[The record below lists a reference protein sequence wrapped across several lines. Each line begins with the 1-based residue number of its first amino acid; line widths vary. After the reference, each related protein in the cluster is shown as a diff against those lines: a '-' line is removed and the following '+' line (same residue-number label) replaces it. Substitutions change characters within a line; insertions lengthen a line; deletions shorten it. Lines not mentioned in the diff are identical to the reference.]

1 MSSTQQLDS
10 QDASVLDP
18 AQLGAELSAART
30 SFRESPA
37 ATLAVAIRCNQ
48 RAASLGDNT
57 LVARALA
64 LEGHVAL
71 HRGDIRSGLAL
82 ALEGERML
90 GGREECPVA
99 QAEVAAL
106 RAQVSFFT
114 GAYSH
119 ALANAERAIEYADAS
134 GDIDMRIFA
143 RRAAFIVFG
152 NVSVREL
159 DKRLDELLD
168 LTVEAGE
175 MWEQAITYNDIATYQ
190 EATGETEQARVS
202 IERAMAIASMTRPNH
217 FALAV
222 VHSTRADIELSSGN
236 PAAALRDAEQSLEL
250 LAESNPPNP
259 YVLGASVRAQVV
271 ARMAL
276 GEYDGAQQAGE
287 SALNWL
293 GERMPHTR
301 STILAA
307 VAEALRE
314 AGRLEDAYDALSR
327 SAELERQAFTEISE
341 LQLSLERAVLQA
353 RLARNETDALAV
365 KNRELA
371 EAHAQLESRTAQLE
385 ELQDQLRDQAERDWL
400 TGLHNRRFLARELA
414 SPSPTN
420 SGVVSVAVVDLDHF
434 KLINDRH
441 GHSVG
446 DQVLVRAAEL
456 LCKVLRA
463 SDIIVRSGGEE
474 FLVLMPQTDANAAL
488 AGCER
493 IRHAIREEPWQEI
506 AAGLSLTTSVG
517 LATAANATDLEA
529 LVNLADQRLYAA
541 KNAGRDCVI
550 ASGTGGGGPLAAP
563 GQL

>member
-1 MSSTQQLDS
+1 MSTQQLDS
-10 QDASVLDP
+10 QDTSVLDP
-18 AQLGAELSAART
+18 AQIGAVLTAART
-30 SFRESPA
+30 GFRENPA
-37 ATLAVAIRCNQ
+37 ATLATAIRCNQ
-48 RAASLGDNT
+48 QAGSQGEWA

-82 ALEGERML
+82 ALESERLLGESDDS
-90 GGREECPVA
+90 PPPA

-119 ALANAERAIEYADAS
+119 ALSNAERAIEFADAS
-134 GDIDMRIFA
+134 GDFGLRIFA

-159 DKRLDELLD
+159 DKRLYELLD

-175 MWEQAITYNDIATYQ
+175 MWEQAITYNDIACYQ
-190 EATGETEQARVS
+190 EASGDIENARTS
-202 IERAMAIASMTRPNH
+202 IERGFAIASITRPNR
-217 FALAV
+217 FAMAV
-222 VHSTRADIELSSGN
+222 IHSTRADIELASGN
-236 PAAALRDAEQSLEL
+236 PAAALKDAEASLAL

-259 YVLGASVRAQVV
+259 YVLGASVRAQVA

-276 GEYDGAQQAGE
+276 GEYDDAQQAGE

-301 STILAA
+301 GMILAA

-314 AGRLEDAYDALSR
+314 AGRLAEAYDALSR
-327 SAELERQAFTEISE
+327 AAELERQAFTEISE

-353 RLARNETDALAV
+353 RLARTETDALAL

-371 EAHAQLESRTAQLE
+371 EAHAQLESRTAELE
-385 ELQDQLRDQAERDWL
+385 SLQEQLRDQAERDWL

-414 SPSPTN
+414 CPSPAN

-434 KLINDRH
+434 KEINDRH

-446 DQVLVRAAEL
+446 DQVLVRVADL
-456 LCKVLRA
+456 LGQVLRA

-474 FLVLMPQTDANAAL
+474 FLVLMPQTDASAAI

-493 IRHAIREEPWQEI
+493 IRLAIRQEPWAQI
-506 AAGLSLTTSVG
+506 TPGLSLTTSVG
-517 LATAANATDLEA
+517 LATADNASDLES
-529 LVNLADQRLYAA
+529 LVTLADKRLYDA
-541 KNAGRDCVI
+541 KRAGRNCVV
-550 ASGTGGGGPLAAP
+550 SS
-563 GQL
+563 